1 MPRKDFLCHAEFDL
15 GLKLESKLD
24 FVDLTSFDFRFVN
37 CAVAAAVVVVYD
49 FDFVVGI
56 EYLNEAVAVA
66 VAAVENEND
75 IVFVL
80 EPDSEA
86 AVDDFVVECCR
97 LLDHVVEYN
106 TDAAEV
112 EVEAVRWSKLM
123 IID

>member
-66 VAAVENEND
+66 VAVAAVENEND

-80 EPDSEA
+80 EA

>member
-66 VAAVENEND
+66 AVENEND

-80 EPDSEA
+80 EA

-112 EVEAVRWSKLM
+112 EVEVEAVRWSKLM